1 MGLKDSIQQVLAK
14 LSGYSKSAPRPGK
27 NPELGMDAEV
37 REQAELDAHLDT
49 LEVKLGYVFRDR
61 SLLANALLHRSHV
74 HVTGQDRESSNER
87 LEFLGDAV
95 LGLIANEE
103 LYHSFPD
110 RSEGD
115 LTKMKSLLVCGARL
129 SEVAKEFDLGQHVR
143 MSRSE
148 AATGGRQRSSILA
161 DTTEALI
168 GAVYLDGGLAP
179 ARAVIKRIVLQGS
192 ETVLAQRSLRNYKS
206 RLQELIQARYK
217 SPPRYKVIHVSGPD
231 HNRTFEVSVSFQ
243 GEVLGTGEGRNK
255 KTAEQ
260 HAARVALDNMSI
272 LEVDEDSGVQPSNDG
287 SGTLS

>member
-14 LSGYSKSAPRPGK
+14 ISGATAATA
-27 NPELGMDAEV
+27 ELQDVSDLAVAAGTQDAAELAADAEL
-37 REQAELDAHLDT
+37 ATSLDT
-49 LEVKLGYVFRDR
+49 LESKLGYTFADR
-61 SLLANALLHRSHV
+61 SLLANALLHRSHI

-95 LGLIANEE
+95 LGLVANEE
-103 LYHSFPD
+103 LYQRYPD

-129 SEVAKEFDLGQHVR
+129 SEVAAEIDLGVHIR

-161 DTTEALI
+161 DATEALI
-168 GAVYLDGGLAP
+168 GAVYLDGGLQP
-179 ARAVIKRIVLQGS
+179 ARNVIKRVVLMGS
-192 ETVLAQRSLRNYKS
+192 DNVLARRSLRNYKS
-206 RLQELIQARYK
+206 RLQELIQSRYK
-217 SPPRYKVIHVSGPD
+217 SPPRYKVVQVAGPD
-231 HNRTFEVSVSFQ
+231 HDRIFEVSVSFN

-260 HAARVALDNMSI
+260 KAARVALET
-272 LEVDEDSGVQPSNDG
+272 LEQDPEHLDRTDA
-287 SGTLS
+287 